1 MPKIR
6 LNNVNHIFFQDQT
19 IKGIQAALECIID
32 LGMPEKKAEEF
43 MSILISTVYQ
53 DHNNQGE

>member
-19 IKGIQAALECIID
+19 IKNIQAALECIID

-53 DHNNQGE
+53 DNDNKGE

>member
-1 MPKIR
+1 MPKIK
-6 LNNVNHIFFQDQT
+6 LNNINHVFFQDQT
-19 IKGIQAALECIID
+19 VKGIQAALQYIID

-53 DHNNQGE
+53 DHNNKGE

>member
-53 DHNNQGE
+53 DNDNKGE